1 MKMVTI
7 LAVDKPKSFTDLG
20 FSEAEHKAAVRVG
33 PKRVPYA
40 VANEAL
46 KLSKGLYKIKAEKEP
61 VEVEIKAAKQ
71 PEEMTK
77 AELVAEMTAFGKPP
91 RKQMQLSAVIEFVH
105 KLRAEAAEMIMDDDD
120 DE

>member
-46 KLSKGLYKIKAEKEP
+46 KLSKGLYKIKPEKEP
-61 VEVEIKAAKQ
+61 VEVEIKAKL
-71 PEEMTK
+71 PDDMTA

-91 RKQMQLSAVIEFVH
+91 RKQMARKDVVAFIH